1 MSKPEEW
8 RPVLGYEG
16 FYEVSSHGRVRS
28 LSRTRQARRRNG
40 TEFTMRMAGRELVLC
55 LNKDGYL
62 QGNFCVD
69 GARKNFEVHRLVC
82 EAFHGPAPEGHEA
95 AHNDGVRTNCHKSNL
110 RWATPAEN
118 AADRDRHGNTRRG
131 EAHHRAKLTVMDV
144 RSIRL
149 SQRSGPSLARELGVD
164 RSVITSI
171 RSRKIWKSVA

>member
-16 FYEVSSHGRVRS
+16 YYEVSSRGRVRS
-28 LSRTRQARRRNG
+28 ISRTRQARRRNG
-40 TEFTMRMAGRELVLC
+40 TDFTMRMAGRELVVC

-62 QGNFCVD
+62 QGNMCVD
-69 GARKNFEVHRLVC
+69 RVRKNFEVHRLVC

-95 AHNDGVRTNCHKSNL
+95 AHNDGVRTNCDESNL

-118 AADRDRHGNTRRG
+118 TADRDKHGTMRRG
-131 EAHHRAKLTVMDV
+131 EDHPGAKLTIHDV
-144 RSIRL
+144 RRIRS
-149 SQRSGPSLARELGVD
+149 SQQSGPSLARQFGVC
-164 RSVITSI
+164 RSVITKI